1 MQMLHGLDAWKP
13 ARKSLL
19 HKPTAMPRLSMLL
32 LCCSFPPPAGAVF
45 AGTLDG
51 APVPWNASF
60 AVKQGQ
66 ELALGQV
73 DTSTGIRG
81 YLAVAGGIDVPL
93 YLGSRSTFPNG
104 NFGGY
109 QGR

>member
-1 MQMLHGLDAWKP
+1 M
-13 ARKSLL
+13 
-19 HKPTAMPRLSMLL
+19 
-32 LCCSFPPPAGAVF
+32 
-45 AGTLDG
+45 
-51 APVPWNASF
+51 PWNASF

-109 QGR
+109 QGRCDTMSSESSMHLWCVYGCIDYCMCVR

>member
-1 MQMLHGLDAWKP
+1 VCLP
-13 ARKSLL
+13 
-19 HKPTAMPRLSMLL
+19 P
-32 LCCSFPPPAGAVF
+32 CCVRVCSGAVF
-45 AGTLDG
+45 TASLDG

-60 AVKQGQ
+60 TVREGQ
-66 ELALGQV
+66 ELVLGQV
-73 DTSTGIRG
+73 DASTGVRG

-93 YLGSRSTFPNG
+93 YLGSRATFPNG

>member
-1 MQMLHGLDAWKP
+1 
-13 ARKSLL
+13 LL
-19 HKPTAMPRLSMLL
+19 TELL
-32 LCCSFPPPAGAVF
+32 RAIRVAAGAVF
-45 AGTLDG
+45 DASLDG
-51 APVPWNASF
+51 ASVPWNASF
-60 AVKQGQ
+60 LVKEGQ
-66 ELALGQV
+66 ELRIGAV
-73 DTSTGIRG
+73 DSSTGVRG

>member
-1 MQMLHGLDAWKP
+1 
-13 ARKSLL
+13 
-19 HKPTAMPRLSMLL
+19 
-32 LCCSFPPPAGAVF
+32 VF
-45 AGTLDG
+45 EASLDG
-51 APVPWNASF
+51 SPVHWNASF
-60 AVKQGQ
+60 AVASGQ
-66 ELALGQV
+66 ELKMGQV
-73 DTSTGIRG
+73 DSSTGVRG

>member
-1 MQMLHGLDAWKP
+1 MF
-13 ARKSLL
+13 
-19 HKPTAMPRLSMLL
+19 TA
-32 LCCSFPPPAGAVF
+32 
-45 AGTLDG
+45 TLDDS
-51 APVPWNASF
+51 PVTWNSSF

-66 ELALGQV
+66 ELSIGSV
-73 DTSTGIRG
+73 DTSTGVRG

-93 YLGSRSTFPNG
+93 YLGSRATFPNG

>member
-1 MQMLHGLDAWKP
+1 MF
-13 ARKSLL
+13 
-19 HKPTAMPRLSMLL
+19 TA
-32 LCCSFPPPAGAVF
+32 
-45 AGTLDG
+45 TLDG

-73 DTSTGIRG
+73 DASTGIRG

-109 QGR
+109 QGRCVRGWLDGCAVWHVCGAQLHVRRLPQAP